1 MKRRARRLVTRLLR
15 RERPY
20 VREYHIAS
28 TSIRT

>member
-1 MKRRARRLVTRLLR
+1 MRRRARRLLTHLLR

-28 TSIRT
+28 TSLRA